1 MASTYTANLK
11 IELIT
16 PGEQSGAW
24 GTTTNN
30 NFTNSIEQA
39 IVGQASVSFP
49 SNADL
54 TLTLTDQP
62 ASVAQSA
69 RSFFLA
75 VTSAVS
81 LTTTRTLTLPAINKT
96 YLISNGTTG
105 AQAISV
111 ARTGGGTTV
120 TVPNG
125 ARVLVYASSTGVAP
139 QITHVPALTVGS
151 TAGATETVVT
161 TGGTQTLTNKTL
173 ATPVVTGVTTI
184 PTGTALAPSVSF
196 SGDPNTGIYSPSGD
210 QVAISTDGV
219 QRLLLSSAGVNQLT
233 LGQGGGGFQSNTVL
247 GRVALPANTTGQY
260 NTAMGE
266 EALNQNTVGSY
277 NTALGWRAL
286 RNNLDGTQNVAVG
299 HEPLR
304 DNTSGFNNVAVGHLA
319 LAKNTTGYG
328 NSSIGA
334 ETLQE
339 NTTGYYN
346 LALGQAALKANT
358 TGYANVALGQS
369 TLIVNLTGANNT
381 AIGSSALDSN
391 TTGSGNTAIGALALS
406 ANTTGGQ
413 AVAIGN
419 EALRLSTGDYNI
431 GVGYRAGDA
440 ITSGALNIIVG
451 AFSDTS
457 SATVN
462 NEIIIGNSLTGKGDD
477 TAFIGGANGAYNGK
491 NVTTWETTSDA
502 RIKKNIVDNAD
513 GLALIEQIRV
523 RNFEY
528 RTPAEITE
536 LPKAAAID
544 KPGVQ
549 LGVIAQELQGVLPA
563 CVTENSTG
571 VLSVSTDPLVWYLI
585 NAVQELSARVKE
597 LESRQ

>member
-24 GTTTNN
+24 GATTNN

-105 AQAISV
+105 SQAISV

-139 QITHVPALTVGS
+139 QVTHVPALTVGS
-151 TAGATETVVT
+151 TGASADTVVT
-161 TGGTQTLTNKTL
+161 AGGTQTLTNKTL
-173 ATPVVTGVTTI
+173 TTPVISSISNSGTVTI
-184 PTGTALAPSVSF
+184 PTGT
-196 SGDPNTGIYSPSGD
+196 D
-210 QVAISTDGV
+210 
-219 QRLLLSSAGVNQLT
+219 T
-233 LGQGGGGFQSNTVL
+233 L
-247 GRVALPANTTGQY
+247 
-260 NTAMGE
+260 
-266 EALNQNTVGSY
+266 
-277 NTALGWRAL
+277 
-286 RNNLDGTQNVAVG
+286 
-299 HEPLR
+299 
-304 DNTSGFNNVAVGHLA
+304 
-319 LAKNTTGYG
+319 
-328 NSSIGA
+328 
-334 ETLQE
+334 
-339 NTTGYYN
+339 
-346 LALGQAALKANT
+346 
-358 TGYANVALGQS
+358 
-369 TLIVNLTGANNT
+369 VNLTGTQTLTNKSFLSPQTGFAAAPPYSFTGDTDTGMYRRNPNELAFSVGGAEKLVISASAVTFASVSIGAGGGNVFGNVAIGPFALNSNT
-381 AIGSSALDSN
+381 TGASHSAIGSSALQNN
-391 TTGSGNTAIGALALS
+391 TTGTGNTSVGALALS
-406 ANTTGGQ
+406 SNTTGGRS
-413 AVAIGN
+413 VAIGT
-419 EALRLSTGDYNI
+419 EALLNSNGDYNVGI
-431 GVGYRAGDA
+431 GHRAGDV
-440 ITSGALNIIVG
+440 ITTGTSNIVVG
-451 AFSDTS
+451 TFSDTS
-457 SATVN
+457 SATVSG
-462 NEIIIGNSLTGKGDD
+462 EIVIGNSLTGKGAN
-477 TAFIGGANGAYNGK
+477 TAFIGGGSGAYNEK

-502 RIKKNIVDNAD
+502 RIKKNIVDNND
-513 GLALIEQIRV
+513 GLALIEQVRV

-549 LGVIAQELQGVLPA
+549 LGVIAQELQGVLPS

-597 LESRQ
+597 LESRE

>member
-24 GTTTNN
+24 GATTNN

-62 ASVAQSA
+62 ASVAQNA

-105 AQAISV
+105 SQAISV

-125 ARVLVYASSTGVAP
+125 ARVLVYAGSTGVAP
-139 QITHVPALTVGS
+139 QVTHVPALTVGS
-151 TAGATETVVT
+151 TAAATETVAT
-161 TGGTQTLTNKTL
+161 TGSTQTLTNKTL
-173 ATPVVTGVTTI
+173 ASPVVTGVATV
-184 PTGTALAPSVSF
+184 PVGAVGAPSVTFASD
-196 SGDPNTGIYSPSGD
+196 SNTGVYSPGAD
-210 QVAISTDGV
+210 QVAISTGGV
-219 QRLLLSSAGVNQLT
+219 QRLRVSSAGLLINSSITVGNGAGSIASNIAIGDSL
-233 LGQGGGGFQSNTVL
+233 FYSNTT
-247 GRVALPANTTGQY
+247 GTSNVAIGTGALAFNTTGDSNFAVGTNTLLANTTGSF
-260 NTAMGE
+260 NTGMGR
-266 EALNQNTVGSY
+266 S
-277 NTALGWRAL
+277 
-286 RNNLDGTQNVAVG
+286 
-299 HEPLR
+299 
-304 DNTSGFNNVAVGHLA
+304 
-319 LAKNTTGYG
+319 
-328 NSSIGA
+328 
-334 ETLQE
+334 
-339 NTTGYYN
+339 
-346 LALGQAALKANT
+346 AAPD
-358 TGYANVALGQS
+358 
-369 TLIVNLTGANNT
+369 I
-381 AIGSSALDSN
+381 
-391 TTGSGNTAIGALALS
+391 TTGSRNVGVGDGACS
-406 ANTTGGQ
+406 TVTTGSF
-413 AVAIGN
+413 N
-419 EALRLSTGDYNI
+419 TC
-431 GVGYRAGDA
+431 
-440 ITSGALNIIVG
+440 VG
-451 AFSDTS
+451 ADTYV
-457 SATVN
+457 SAAAGTTQVV
-462 NEIIIGNSLTGKGDD
+462 IGYNLTGKGDN
-477 TAFIGGANGAYNGK
+477 TAFIGGTNGAYNEK

-502 RIKKNIVDNAD
+502 RIKKNIVDND
-513 GLALIEQIRV
+513 GGLALIEQVRV

-549 LGVIAQELQGVLPA
+549 LGVIAQELQQVLPS

-585 NAVQELSARVKE
+585 SAVQELSARVKE
-597 LESRQ
+597 LESRE